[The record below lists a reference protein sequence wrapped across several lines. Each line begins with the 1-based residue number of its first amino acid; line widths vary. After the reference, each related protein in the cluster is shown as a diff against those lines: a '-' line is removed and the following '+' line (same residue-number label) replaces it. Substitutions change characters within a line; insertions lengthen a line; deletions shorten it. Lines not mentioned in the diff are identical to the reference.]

1 MTGPMMGRMLAGLA
15 APLLLLTGCVDIPDA
30 GAPQPVSG
38 ISSAAGGP
46 GPPVEVLAPDGG
58 EQPDEIVRGFLAAS
72 ASNVRTRPAARL
84 FLTPEAARSWEDDA
98 GATIIAQD
106 ATVPEPAAAQ
116 VTLTGQILGRVDDN
130 GVYDAVREDL
140 RQVLSLVE
148 IDGEWRIDNPPPGVL
163 LRVENFR
170 RAYVPYNLYFLD
182 PTGTTVVPDPRY
194 FLSGSTARANS
205 LVEEL
210 IDGPSPFL
218 APAVRTEFG
227 EGVALRSNV
236 QEVRDVDIDLTGLGE
251 RSPTSLQGLSA
262 QLVWTL
268 RQVSIT
274 ELTLRSDGQILTV
287 PGVGTA
293 QTGNDW
299 QSYDPNAVP
308 VDDVGHFV
316 SEGALLTVEG
326 QPVPGPAGTGD
337 YRLTSVGV
345 SSGLDFVAGVA
356 PAAGGASLLV
366 GEYGGALAPVLS
378 GTSFSSPVWVAR
390 QQEVWTVRNGTEVVR
405 VPVGAAPQ
413 TVNTEDLL
421 GLGPVRALRVA
432 RDGTRVAIVAGEA
445 GAGALYVGQ
454 VVRSGSTVTL
464 SGFTPFFT
472 GLGNTTDVA
481 WATATQL
488 LFLAVDPADRRTK
501 PWVISIDGSVLDV
514 SPVANLAGVP
524 TAIAALPGRPALVS
538 ASGVMYQ
545 LDGSTWTT
553 LVRGLPFFS
562 GVAPAYPG

>member
-1 MTGPMMGRMLAGLA
+1 MTGLMMGRMLAGLVVA
-15 APLLLLTGCVDIPDA
+15 LLLLTGCVDIPDE

-38 ISSAAGGP
+38 MTSAAGGP
-46 GPPVEVLAPDGG
+46 GPPVEVLAPNGG

-72 ASNVRTRPAARL
+72 ASNVRTRPSARL

-98 GATIIAQD
+98 GATVIAQD
-106 ATVPEPAAAQ
+106 ATVPEPAAGQ

-130 GVYDAVREDL
+130 GVYAAVREDL

-148 IDGEWRIDNPPPGVL
+148 VNGEWRIDNPPAGVL
-163 LRVENFR
+163 LRADDFR

-194 FLSGSTARANS
+194 FLSGSTARTNS

-227 EGVALRSNV
+227 EGVALLSNV

-316 SEGALLTVEG
+316 SQGALLTVEG
-326 QPVPGPAGTGD
+326 QPVPGPAGTGA
-337 YRLTSVGV
+337 YRLASVGV
-345 SSGLDFVAGVA
+345 SSGLEFVAGVA
-356 PAAGGASLLV
+356 LASGGASLLI
-366 GEYGGALAPVLS
+366 GEYGGTLAPVLS
-378 GTSFSSPVWVAR
+378 GTSFSSPAWVAR

-413 TVNTEDLL
+413 TVNTENLL
-421 GLGPVRALRVA
+421 GLGPIRALRVA
-432 RDGTRVAIVAGEA
+432 RDGTRVTIVAGEP
-445 GAGALYVGQ
+445 GAVYVGQ
-454 VVRSGSTVTL
+454 VIRSGSTVTL
-464 SGFTPFFT
+464 AGFTPLFT

-488 LFLAVDPADRRTK
+488 LFLAVDPADRLTK
-501 PWVISIDGSVLDV
+501 PWLISIDGSVLAV
-514 SPVANLAGVP
+514 SSVRNLSGVP
-524 TAIAALPGRPALVS
+524 TAIAAVPGRPALVS
-538 ASGVMYQ
+538 SSEVMYQ

-553 LVRGLPFFS
+553 LVRGLPFFR
-562 GVAPAYPG
+562 GVAPSYPG